1 MVGVRAG
8 EDYTLG
14 RDLGHAFSSPHV
26 AFYGRDG
33 EAKGSEGLSF
43 LWGYLDR
50 ELQGSSASSL
60 L

>member
-33 EAKGSEGLSF
+33 EAKGSEGLSCGDASIESF
-43 LWGYLDR
+43 KD
-50 ELQGSSASSL
+50 LQPRVFSE
-60 L
+60 